1 MQQKGE
7 RVDKDQIKEIIMDLR
22 SRGLSFQ
29 KISDR
34 LRESYSVDISY
45 ATVRLYFKESIKKA
59 SVKVQNDIE
68 TGINKVEPIK
78 EANPTTIQEPIKA
91 QVSKD
96 NVQVQNNVNVQPVRK
111 VRYPGFED
119 EDLRKDPHYGWI
131 PRDYLEMTPEQR
143 YEYHLE
149 RVKQNRKE
157 RNKTILHIILYILLW
172 IGVALFIWKYGI
184 IR

>member
-7 RVDKDQIKEIIMDLR
+7 KMEKDQIKEIIMDLR

-96 NVQVQNNVNVQPVRK
+96 YVQVQNNVNVQPVRK

-131 PRDYLEMTPEQR
+131 PRDYLEMTPRQR
-143 YEYHLE
+143 YEQHLE
-149 RVKQNRKE
+149 RVKQDRKE
-157 RNKTILHIILYILLW
+157 RNKSI
-172 IGVALFIWKYGI
+172 ALFALLVLMLVGIAFALKYRI
-184 IR
+184 I